1 MFKRNKKLSAL
12 ILAGAMTFSVAFT
25 GCLAL
30 NTADIKND
38 PAKSIEDAIIKS
50 LEKFAEISDDPSEV
64 IESIGKKG
72 SVNIKADIEEVVL
85 DNTLYVDSENSSLF
99 DELSVTS
106 AGVSLNGSAFYGKS
120 AAGIKIE
127 SILGKDYYGV
137 KFDGDLFSKI
147 KNSDLLKVL
156 DSSGIAKSY
165 IDSFSEALNGVSLS
179 KIKEEKEQA
188 ISALISTLN
197 ELKPTVKSEKVEVSG
212 KKIKAVCVSYNVDN
226 DTIKKIA
233 DAYKTYEKDSQKT
246 ITEIMEKLIGS
257 SYKDVYENL
266 YKTLDE
272 ELEDNTY
279 KGTIKFYIEDEMLVI
294 AKADITETNK
304 EDTAKSSHM
313 KAALSFGAD
322 PSVGDE
328 IAFTANVTE
337 GEDSNKFDAKI
348 KKVDNDN
355 ELSFTCEMNNQDESD
370 DGTAY
375 SSAFTFNKT
384 TNDYE
389 FKLSDSDNITNF
401 AIGGTFTHTDKSF
414 NVTLDKVTVNGD
426 DSEISV
432 KISGSKDFTMPE
444 ITSDVKDIFA
454 MSEKELNEKFGLLL
468 ALFVNTP
475 SSDTD
480 NYDFSN
486 YNFGIP
492 EAA

>member
-1 MFKRNKKLSAL
+1 MFKRNKKLSAF
-12 ILAGAMTFSVAFT
+12 ILAGAMMFSVAFT
-25 GCLAL
+25 GCSAL

-38 PAKSIEDAIIKS
+38 PAKSIEDAMMKS
-50 LEKFAEISDDPSEV
+50 LEKFLEISDDPSEV

-85 DNTLYVDSENSSLF
+85 DNTLYIDSENSSFF

-106 AGVSLNGSAFYGKS
+106 AGISVNGSAFYNKS
-120 AAGIKIE
+120 SAGVKIE
-127 SILGKDYYGV
+127 SMLGKDYYGV
-137 KFDGDLFSKI
+137 KFDGNLFSKI
-147 KNSDLLKVL
+147 KNSDLLKVV
-156 DSSGIAKSY
+156 DSSGTVKSY
-165 IDSFSEALNGVSLS
+165 IDSFSEALNGASFS
-179 KIKEEKEQA
+179 TIKEENEQA

-197 ELKPTVKSEKVEVSG
+197 ELEPTVKSEKVEVSG
-212 KKIKAVCVSYNVDN
+212 KKIKAGCVSYDVDD
-226 DTIKKIA
+226 DTMKKIA

-246 ITEIMEKLIGS
+246 ITEIMEKLTGS
-257 SYKDVYENL
+257 SYKDMYENI
-266 YKTLDE
+266 YETLDE

-279 KGTIKFYIEDEMLVI
+279 KGTIKFYIADEMLVI

-304 EDTAKSSHM
+304 EDTAKKSNM
-313 KAALSFGAD
+313 AAALSFGAD

-328 IAFTANVTE
+328 IALTVSVSE
-337 GEDSNKFDAKI
+337 GEDSNNFDAKV
-348 KKVDNDN
+348 KKVDNDS
-355 ELSFTCEMNNQDESD
+355 ELSFTCEIKNQDESD
-370 DGTAY
+370 DITTS

-384 TNDYE
+384 TNEYE
-389 FKLSDSDNITNF
+389 FKLDDSDNITNF

-414 NVTLDKVTVNGD
+414 NVTLDKVTINGD

-432 KISGSKDFTMPE
+432 KVSGSKDFKMPE
-444 ITSDVKDIFA
+444 MPSDVKDIFE
-454 MSEKELNEKFGLLL
+454 MSEKELNEKFGLIL

-475 SSDTD
+475 SYDTD